1 MYFAKT
7 IKYRYC
13 GLALLLI
20 SLLINVAA
28 FAFILKRAKAQ
39 KTSHWKHDIFADTE
53 QYKEAMER
61 AE

>member
-1 MYFAKT
+1 LYFAKT

-28 FAFILKRAKAQ
+28 FAFILKRVKAQ

-53 QYKEAMER
+53 QNKEAMER